1 MAGQH
6 LPRTPPEHESQ
17 FQGLGPQVALPGTIP
32 MFSVRQILAPVVF
45 TRQCVWSGRYAD
57 HLAKEF
63 DSQLIFLHV
72 SDGDVQTRLE
82 EFVAS
87 EIRTP
92 GHRAIALDGDPAE
105 RIIQLASEY
114 GTDLIVMPTY
124 HARFRTFLL
133 GSVTAK
139 VLHDV
144 EYPVLTGVHSE
155 PVLGGH
161 PNIISGVSKSVV
173 CALDDAPGCVPVYN
187 YARGL
192 SERLKARLHVI
203 HAIPGMDE
211 SSQNCGERE
220 LCKYFKR
227 TRTAAFRAHFG
238 AQPELPEIELVGGD
252 IATAV
257 RESALA
263 QNADL
268 LVIGRGHT
276 NRNLGRLRT
285 SSYAIIRK
293 APCPVISV

>member
-1 MAGQH
+1 
-6 LPRTPPEHESQ
+6 
-17 FQGLGPQVALPGTIP
+17 
-32 MFSVRQILAPVVF
+32 MFSIRQILAPVVLAP
-45 TRQCVWSGRYAD
+45 QCVWSGRYAD
-57 HLAKEF
+57 HLAKKF

-72 SDGDVQTRLE
+72 SDRDAQATLE

-87 EIRTP
+87 EIGTP
-92 GHRAIALDGDPAE
+92 GHRAMAVDGDPAE
-105 RIIQLASEY
+105 RIIQLAGEY

-124 HARFRTFLL
+124 HARFRAFLL

-144 EYPVLTGVHSE
+144 ECPVLTGVHSE
-155 PVLGGH
+155 GLAHDVPGAF
-161 PNIISGVSKSVV
+161 KRVV
-173 CALDDAPGCVPVYN
+173 CALDDAPGCVPVYSW
-187 YARGL
+187 ARGL
-192 SERLKARLHVI
+192 SDRLCTRLHVI
-203 HAIPGMDE
+203 HAVPGMDE
-211 SSQNCGERE
+211 SSENCGEKE

-227 TRTAAFRAHFG
+227 TRTAAFRAHFA
-238 AQPELPEIELVGGD
+238 AQPELPEIEFIGGD

-257 RESALA
+257 RESALT

-268 LVIGRGHT
+268 IVIGRGHT

>member
-1 MAGQH
+1 
-6 LPRTPPEHESQ
+6 
-17 FQGLGPQVALPGTIP
+17 
-32 MFSVRQILAPVVF
+32 
-45 TRQCVWSGRYAD
+45 
-57 HLAKEF
+57 
-63 DSQLIFLHV
+63 
-72 SDGDVQTRLE
+72 
-82 EFVAS
+82 
-87 EIRTP
+87 
-92 GHRAIALDGDPAE
+92 
-105 RIIQLASEY
+105 
-114 GTDLIVMPTY
+114 MPTY
-124 HARFRTFLL
+124 HAGFRAFLL

-144 EYPVLTGVHSE
+144 ECPVLTGVHSE
-155 PVLGGH
+155 LIWAH
-161 PNIISGVSKSVV
+161 SDNIPGLFKSVV

-187 YARGL
+187 WARGL

-211 SSQNCGERE
+211 SSQNCGEKE

-227 TRTAAFRAHFG
+227 TRTAAFRAHFA

-252 IATAV
+252 IATVV

-268 LVIGRGHT
+268 IVIGRGHT